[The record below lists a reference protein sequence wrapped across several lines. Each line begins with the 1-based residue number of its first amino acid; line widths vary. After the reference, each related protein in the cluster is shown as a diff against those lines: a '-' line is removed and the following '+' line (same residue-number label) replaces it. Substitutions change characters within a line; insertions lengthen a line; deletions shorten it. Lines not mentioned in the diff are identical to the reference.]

1 MKRICILLLSCFL
14 CLLFTACGSQ
24 TSRLQSENRQLISS
38 MEEYKN
44 SNQELKKELET
55 KNHDLEQS
63 EARLQDSQSQ
73 ILKLKEDISK
83 LSKKSDG
90 YFSELQKKDQR
101 VRELERLLTE
111 ARNEIAVLQT
121 DNADYKKRLSKPE
134 TIPENVKPYSDVLN
148 EPVRDNAE
156 GGLLYT
162 LHQPLNE
169 AYSPEQCI
177 DLADIIVDC
186 LLSFKKMTG
195 LVKDKL
201 TAKQLEEIGNTDD
214 ALQLIGFNNIHISLS
229 GIILEQN
236 YLIKYFALKSD
247 ISEYRLG
254 SKGITELEIS
264 EEALIN
270 ARRLLQDHVDTRQY
284 GD

>member
-1 MKRICILLLSCFL
+1 MKKIFILLLSCFL
-14 CLLFTACGSQ
+14 CLLFTSCGSQ
-24 TSRLQSENRQLISS
+24 TSRLQSENEQLISS

-44 SNQELKKELET
+44 SNQELEKELET

-63 EARLQDSQSQ
+63 EARLQGSQSQ
-73 ILKLKEDISK
+73 ILKLKEDISE

-90 YFSELQKKDQR
+90 YFSELQKKDQKI
-101 VRELERLLTE
+101 RELERLLTE
-111 ARNEIAVLQT
+111 ARNEIAVLRT

-134 TIPENVKPYSDVLN
+134 TIPENVKSYSDVLN
-148 EPVRDNAE
+148 EPVQDNAE
-156 GGLLYT
+156 GGLMYT
-162 LHQPLNE
+162 LHQHLNE
-169 AYSPEQCI
+169 AYSPEQGI
-177 DLADIIVDC
+177 DLADIIADC

-236 YLIKYFALKSD
+236 YMIKYFALKSD

-254 SKGITELEIS
+254 NKGITELETS
-264 EEALIN
+264 KEALIN